1 MNGWMNE
8 WKQQQKKSITKGKLK
23 QNKTNGTLPSLR
35 FHG

>member
-1 MNGWMNE
+1 MNE
-8 WKQQQKKSITKGKLK
+8 NKVKSIIKAKLK